1 MSYLES
7 TVKTV
12 PTGIRKVLYLNW
24 ALVLLLCGVASFG
37 FLMLFSVAGARAI
50 QFQVL
55 DASDKRD
62 EAAENLSVTQKLP
75 ALRGQILDRDG
86 GVLAFTNATVTL
98 FASPNVVAGKGTD
111 VAVARK

>member
-37 FLMLFSVAGARAI
+37 FLMLFSVAGGS
-50 QFQVL
+50 L
-55 DASDKRD
+55 DPWMGPQLQRFG
-62 EAAENLSVTQKLP
+62 LGL
-75 ALRGQILDRDG
+75 G
-86 GVLAFTNATVTL
+86 
-98 FASPNVVAGKGTD
+98 
-111 VAVARK
+111 